1 VTIEVA
7 RSNATASTVEQHFY
21 RVDDDDKRPV
31 LKQILKERGIK
42 QAFVFVNSKLG
53 CARLARSL
61 EREGLN
67 TTALHGDK
75 SQDERLKALEAFKS
89 GAVDLLVCTDVAAR
103 GLDIKDVPA
112 VFNFDIPFNAE
123 DYVHRIGRT
132 GRAGASGLAVSF
144 VSARDARLMGDLE
157 KLLGKKLELEALEL
171 EADKRPA
178 GRFNDGQRAWQ
189 QPDAV
194 REQRDIRDSRGS
206 RPDRES
212 RATERPGRPT
222 RAPADP
228 LFDKPY
234 EPSPAGDEKPSW
246 ETSAKP
252 SASRL
257 SPNIKTRKKVPALF
271 KSAPLPEPENH

>member
-1 VTIEVA
+1 
-7 RSNATASTVEQHFY
+7 
-21 RVDDDDKRPV
+21 
-31 LKQILKERGIK
+31 
-42 QAFVFVNSKLG
+42 VFVNSKLG

-144 VSARDARLMGDLE
+144 VSGRDTRLMGDLE
-157 KLLGKKLELEALEL
+157 KLLGKKLELEALEF
-171 EADKRPA
+171 ESDRRPA

-189 QPDAV
+189 QPPETLQDGE
-194 REQRDIRDSRGS
+194 R
-206 RPDRES
+206 RES
-212 RATERPGRPT
+212 RAIRESRESRAPREVRADQRPVRAPRP
-222 RAPADP
+222 PADP

-234 EPSPAGDEKPSW
+234 EPSAASDAPPSW
-246 ETSAKP
+246 EVSQRPAARTA
-252 SASRL
+252 
-257 SPNIKTRKKVPALF
+257 SPNIKTRRKVPALF
-271 KSAPLPEPENH
+271 KSAPAPAPTQES